1 MGYGE
6 VVGNESVHW
15 TVVHEDEQGAP
26 VSMARKQGAAASA
39 HPKKAHHV
47 HVDKGCKGC
56 DPQALAEV
64 GKRKGH
70 TGRYRVRLRFERM
83 TDAKEAAASLQHV
96 MFEDGMYVLVLDV
109 PVIHRHDPS
118 DPPPA
123 EIRIDW

>member
-15 TVVHEDEQGAP
+15 TVVHEDTQGAP
-26 VSMARKQGAAASA
+26 VAMAMKRGVAGA
-39 HPKKAHHV
+39 HPKKGNHV
-47 HVDKGCKGC
+47 HVDTMCKGC
-56 DPQALAEV
+56 DPQVLAEV

-70 TGRYRVRLRFERM
+70 LGRYRVRLRFERM
-83 TDAKEAAASLQHV
+83 QDAKEAAASVQPV
-96 MFEDGMYVLVLDV
+96 MLEDGMYVLVLDV
-109 PVIHRHDPS
+109 PVIHRKDPS